1 MKNVLLLLPIMGLM
15 TIGCED
21 KESDS
26 AVEESEE
33 TSREEAEESEEET
46 EESEES
52 ETEEE

>member
-1 MKNVLLLLPIMGLM
+1 MKYILLLLPIMGLM

-26 AVEESEE
+26 AVEEPEE
-33 TSREEAEESEEET
+33 TSQEET